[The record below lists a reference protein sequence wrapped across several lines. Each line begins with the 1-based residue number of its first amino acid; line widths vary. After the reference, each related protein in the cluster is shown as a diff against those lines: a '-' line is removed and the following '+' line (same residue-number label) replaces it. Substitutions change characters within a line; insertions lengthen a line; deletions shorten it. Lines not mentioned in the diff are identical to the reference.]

1 MAHGLDLVETEQ
13 AAAPAASAA
22 DRVIAVVNDLVVR
35 VSSVALPCDPPV
47 GAMPMQW
54 RGQYHALIVRSAM
67 CFRVES
73 VLIRERSLPGRGST
87 YTLC

>member
-35 VSSVALPCDPPV
+35 VS
-47 GAMPMQW
+47 
-54 RGQYHALIVRSAM
+54 
-67 CFRVES
+67 
-73 VLIRERSLPGRGST
+73 T
-87 YTLC
+87 